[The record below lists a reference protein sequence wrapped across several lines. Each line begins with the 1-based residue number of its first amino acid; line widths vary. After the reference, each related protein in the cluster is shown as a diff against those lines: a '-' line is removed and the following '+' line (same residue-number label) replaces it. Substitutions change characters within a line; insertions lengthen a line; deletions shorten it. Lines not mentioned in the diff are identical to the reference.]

1 MKKLLTSLAI
11 VLSVAT
17 VASAD
22 LARVEA
28 GAGMWMQS
36 PSGGIGYVSGAEG
49 FIDASNES
57 SQTSGYAWL
66 LIKHP
71 LPMIPNL
78 KLEYVGT
85 VSEGTYTVLTGTP
98 VGAIS
103 TGAATKLD
111 MTQIDVIPYY
121 NLIDNTAWVTLDVG
135 LDLKIVNLGYTAAGV
150 DVIDALGVDIASVVV
165 PLGYIRAR
173 VQAPATNF
181 GFEADVKYISYSD
194 NTVSDIRVK
203 VDYTFDMVP
212 VVQPAIEIGYRMQK
226 FELEETGFALA
237 TDFSGLYLGVMVRF

>member
-28 GAGMWMQS
+28 GAGIWMQS
-36 PSGGIGYVSGAEG
+36 PSGGIGYVSGANG
-49 FIDASNES
+49 FVDASNED
-57 SQTSGYAWL
+57 SQPGAYAWL

-78 KLEYVGT
+78 KLEYVSAVGEGTYVGT
-85 VSEGTYTVLTGTP
+85 VSGVSVP
-98 VGAIS
+98 S
-103 TGAATKLD
+103 SSATELE

-121 NLIDNTAWVTLDVG
+121 NLLDNTAWVTLDVG
-135 LDLKIVNLGYTAAGV
+135 LDIKIVNVGYTAAGI
-150 DVIDALGVDIASVVV
+150 DVIDALNVDIASVAV
-165 PLGYIRAR
+165 PLGYVRAR
-173 VQAPATNF
+173 IQAPGTNL

-203 VDYTFDMVP
+203 VDYTLDMVP
-212 VVQPAIEIGYRMQK
+212 VIQPAIEIGYRMQK
-226 FELEETGFALA
+226 FELEESGFALA